1 MNFFSGRVESSS
13 CASQSHSYSTTC
25 QYYHTNS
32 HTLST
37 YIERETKDAIDVL
50 HKQDGIR
57 DLGFDLRRHTEDMS
71 VILLEAAHTRKARK
85 STAQSDVVCTCNA
98 SVRYVWGLHDR
109 ERERETAGLQRLII
123 DILVSVQYTKVGKT
137 DWQLTVRAHTVAE
150 HDTMAGTVHGL
161 QGKVLV
167 LSREAEHVVLV
178 VLPMARGL
186 EQLFGEDV
194 WRHDLG
200 EATAPVFA
208 LYQTRLA

>member
-1 MNFFSGRVESSS
+1 MCGNYTI
-13 CASQSHSYSTTC
+13 A
-25 QYYHTNS
+25 
-32 HTLST
+32 
-37 YIERETKDAIDVL
+37 
-50 HKQDGIR
+50 
-57 DLGFDLRRHTEDMS
+57 
-71 VILLEAAHTRKARK
+71 
-85 STAQSDVVCTCNA
+85 
-98 SVRYVWGLHDR
+98 R